1 MDNKESRKL
10 NVGIIGYG
18 GRGTLHT
25 VIVNL
30 NPKAE
35 VKAICDT
42 NKKLIGFLNNLGITE
57 GLYDDLERM
66 LKEVELDA
74 VYICTPNS
82 THLPIAKKCI
92 EKNLHIFSEIPIADS
107 YNSAKKMLDA
117 AEKNNIIHSSG
128 DYIPYQKTFEMAKHN
143 LSKNILDR
151 IIRVRASL
159 YWSVLPYPDDIYLDK
174 DKSDSGVIINLGSW
188 LFLLLQWLFGPTKSL
203 YAQATARSSHAEES
217 SSIILNFANGMQGY
231 CDVSLNR
238 PGFPCPTV
246 NIIVEG
252 TRGIM
257 EISSDFLKLHMYK
270 KTGDFNKGWTIIHQ
284 ADLPSKSDLY
294 IVEEGYYEA
303 SSSFIRNCLENNKP
317 KFSWKESLDAL
328 KIVEA
333 TYISLKEK
341 KVIKLEEVK

>member
-1 MDNKESRKL
+1 MDKKKSPMLK
-10 NVGIIGYG
+10 VGIIGYG

-25 VIVNL
+25 VIANL

-42 NKKLIGFLNNLGITE
+42 NPKLIGFLNNLGMTE
-57 GLYDDLERM
+57 GLYNNLESM

-82 THLPIAKKCI
+82 THLPIAEKCI
-92 EKNLHIFSEIPIADS
+92 EKKLHIYSEIPIADS

-117 AEKNNIIHSSG
+117 SEKNNIIHSSG
-128 DYIPYQKTFEMAKHN
+128 DYIPYQRTFEMAKQI
-143 LSKNILDR
+143 LFQNILER

-159 YWSVLPYPDDIYLDK
+159 YWTVLPYPDNRYLYK
-174 DKSDSGVIINLGSW
+174 DKSDRGVILNLGSW
-188 LFLLLQWLFGPTKSL
+188 LFLLLQWFFGPTKSL
-203 YAQATARSSHAEES
+203 YAQATTGSSQVEKS
-217 SSIILNFANGMQGY
+217 TSVILNFTNGMYSY
-231 CDVSLNR
+231 CDVSFNR
-238 PGFPCPTV
+238 PGFPYPTV

-257 EISSDFLKLHMYK
+257 EISSDFLKLHMYQ
-270 KTGDFNKGWTIIHQ
+270 KTGDFDKGWTIIHR
-284 ADLPSKSDLY
+284 ADLPSKSDLH

-303 SSSFIRNCLENNKP
+303 SSSFIQNCLENQKP

-328 KIVEA
+328 KTVEA
-333 TYISLKEK
+333 AYLSLKEK
-341 KVIKLEEVK
+341 KIIKLEEVK